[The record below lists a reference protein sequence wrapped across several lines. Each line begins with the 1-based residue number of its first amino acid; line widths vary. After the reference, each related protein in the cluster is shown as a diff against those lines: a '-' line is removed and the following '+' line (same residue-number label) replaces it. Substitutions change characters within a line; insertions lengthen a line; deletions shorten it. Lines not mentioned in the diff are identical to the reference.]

1 MTPKLYKAA
10 DVCDLAKVQ
19 PYVLRSWEKEFPGI
33 GVQKSADSTRLYR
46 QSDVD
51 QVLLI
56 KQLVFGE
63 GLTVSGARRRLEETA
78 GAPSRA
84 QESADAE
91 EAFDVFGADARTK
104 IAAVREGLKAIHVL
118 LSQRPG
124 VFTLQPPPSGRTVGK
139 ASGKT
144 PSAKKAAA
152 ATLRV
157 ATRGKAASASNR
169 KAQSTMKPAAAKGRR
184 ANA

>member
-104 IAAVREGLKAIHVL
+104 IATVREGLKAIHSL
-118 LSQRPG
+118 LSQGPG
-124 VFTLQPPPSGRTVGK
+124 EFTLQPPPSGHALPGQ
-139 ASGKT
+139 APSG
-144 PSAKKAAA
+144 KKAAA
-152 ATLRV
+152 VPLRA
-157 ATRGKAASASNR
+157 ATRGKAAPAASSR
-169 KAQSTMKPAAAKGRR
+169 MTQSTKKKPAAAKGRR